1 MATNY
6 YQNQMARL
14 KDKTTISVQFN
25 DYEGNKTNYM
35 NLNLES
41 VDVLINFL
49 QAEKKRMQKE
59 VKATEEDLKT
69 VVVFKKEG
77 TEVCAM
83 MPYEIADRQGNITS
97 YAHVGQHSAASL
109 KYVKKLPNATPEEY
123 EALKKELE
131 AAGYTFKLIRSI
143 STTKWAKAYEAML
156 QEE

>member
-6 YQNQMARL
+6 YQDQMLRL
-14 KDKTTISVQFN
+14 TDKTTVTVHFS
-25 DYEGNKTNYM
+25 DYSGNATKYM
-35 NLNLES
+35 QLNTES
-41 VDVLINFL
+41 IDVFINFL

-59 VKATEEDLKT
+59 IKATEEEFKT

-77 TEVCAM
+77 TEVCAF
-83 MPYEIADRQGNITS
+83 MPYEISDRQGNITC

-109 KYVKKLPNATPEEY
+109 KYAKKLPNATPEEY

-143 STTKWAKAYEAML
+143 NTEKYIKAYKAML
-156 QEE
+156 QEK